1 MNEMTH
7 NIDENLI
14 TSFHENR
21 QQFKIYLF
29 KNHGKYT
36 WGKKGM
42 VKRHLKLA
50 KIGFSN
56 LNTCIHHSRDLV
68 RMQILNQ

>member
-14 TSFHENR
+14 TSFHENL

-36 WGKKGM
+36 WGKK
-42 VKRHLKLA
+42 RHGKETF
-50 KIGFSN
+50 KTG
-56 LNTCIHHSRDLV
+56 
-68 RMQILNQ
+68 